1 MTFKEYLI
9 SKGLTEEQA
18 QVVLD
23 GMGENKFF
31 LASEE
36 KMDERYPKIKA
47 ENEQLKG
54 QLETNQKELE
64 TLKKSAEGNE
74 ELTKQL
80 TDLQAAFDN
89 SKAESET
96 ALKEQQKEFAIKLA
110 LKDSGTLDENIIM
123 GLLNKDIINITDDGL
138 MGLKDQ
144 IEKIQGEKPFLFQKA
159 EPDIKNPDTPQI
171 VTKGNAGGGGQGG
184 NVTKEQFDQM
194 TYSQQAE
201 LAKNQPEV
209 FKQITGGN

>member
-159 EPDIKNPDTPQI
+159 EPDPENPKSPQI
-171 VTKGNAGGGGQGG
+171 VTPGNAKGR
-184 NVTKEQFDQM
+184 NNDPADPF
-194 TYSQQAE
+194 A
-201 LAKNQPEV
+201 AKLSKYE
-209 FKQITGGN
+209 

>member
-1 MTFKEYLI
+1 MTFQEYLT
-9 SKGLTEEQA
+9 SKGLTEEQV
-18 QVVLD
+18 QGVID

-47 ENEQLKG
+47 ENEQLKS
-54 QLETNQKELE
+54 QLESNQKDIE

-74 ELTKQL
+74 ELTKKL

-89 SKAESET
+89 SKAESES

-159 EPDIKNPDTPQI
+159 EPDNENPDTPQI
-171 VTKGNAGGGGQGG
+171 VTKGNATG
-184 NVTKEQFDQM
+184 KDKPDPSDPF
-194 TYSQQAE
+194 AAK
-201 LAKNQPEV
+201 LAKYE
-209 FKQITGGN
+209 